1 MNFEQRMIAHNMNL
15 DYQTISDYEHQTDRT
30 LNRIMNKFV
39 ADYKDYFDTHTFV
52 LEYQDNIF
60 GVLTYYI
67 LKNIQG
73 VYSFDLKVYG
83 KIKKTKK
90 LFYNKKD
97 IIKKWKLKQLTNT
110 IKINCFNPLYYV
122 EFDEKDFNDLSN
134 SISIIERF
142 TPIQLQHLCNFF
154 NIKKEENIEI
164 AESAINIKQFYI
176 TLLFLNSYRHSSLKS
191 IYKEKYSNPIPGL
204 CKYYLTGTEEDFSIF
219 DRILKEEGNTIN
231 FYYCPED
238 KEKWVKDN
246 LNYYIN
252 SRNAAQK
259 GINLNLPDEEFEKI
273 IEQREAYLNENVHS

>member
-97 IIKKWKLKQLTNT
+97 IIKKWKLKRLTNT

-134 SISIIERF
+134 SISIIKQF
-142 TPIQLQHLCNFF
+142 TPQQLKYLCKFF
-154 NIKKEENIEI
+154 NIITVYNADVLAPLSNEFINNYFSYGSFYKK
-164 AESAINIKQFYI
+164 
-176 TLLFLNSYRHSSLKS
+176 
-191 IYKEKYSNPIPGL
+191 KYSNPIPGIN
-204 CKYYLTGTEEDFSIF
+204 KYHLTGTEEDFVTF
-219 DRILKEEGNTIN
+219 DCILKEEENTIN